1 MEALLLK
8 NDILD
13 TYICGLATD
22 ICVGKIYSM
31 SLVLQLHFLSIIIEI
46 YVAFSPPFLFSF
58 LHIEYIDNHSDH
70 VLCSPLTPME
80 IKIILRNLHSA
91 SSSIII

>member
-1 MEALLLK
+1 MEAVLLK

-58 LHIEYIDNHSDH
+58 LHIDNLSDH

>member
-31 SLVLQLHFLSIIIEI
+31 SLVLQLHFLSIMEI
-46 YVAFSPPFLFSF
+46 YVALSPPFLFSF
-58 LHIEYIDNHSDH
+58 LHIDNHSDH

>member
-1 MEALLLK
+1 MEAVLLK

-46 YVAFSPPFLFSF
+46 YVALSPPFLFSL
-58 LHIEYIDNHSDH
+58 LHNIHNLSDH

-91 SSSIII
+91 SSFIII

>member
-1 MEALLLK
+1 MEAVLLK

-46 YVAFSPPFLFSF
+46 YVALSPPFLFSF
-58 LHIEYIDNHSDH
+58 LHNIHNLSDH
-70 VLCSPLTPME
+70 VSCSPWTPME

>member
-1 MEALLLK
+1 MEAVLLK

-31 SLVLQLHFLSIIIEI
+31 SLVLQLHFLSIMEI
-46 YVAFSPPFLFSF
+46 YVALSPPFLFSF
-58 LHIEYIDNHSDH
+58 LHIHNLSDH
-70 VLCSPLTPME
+70 VLCRPLTPME